1 MMEQKEEGYFSY
13 YAKIDKVYRKLCAQA
28 VSEYSFTPNEIVVL
42 MFLSNNPGLDSASD
56 IAHFR
61 NISKGLIAKSVESL
75 CENGYLEAGKDAKD
89 RRLVHLRL
97 TEKSDSVV
105 ARLKQCRRDFAG
117 QLYSGVDPNDMEAM
131 ERVTSMMN
139 QNLENILKGMK

>member
-1 MMEQKEEGYFSY
+1 MEQKEEGYFSY
-13 YAKIDKVYRKLCAQA
+13 YAKVDKVYRKLCAQA
-28 VSEYSFTPNEIVVL
+28 VAEYCFTPNEIVVM

-75 CENGYLEAGKDAKD
+75 CEKGYLETGKDEKD

-97 TEKSDSVV
+97 TKKSERVV
-105 ARLKQCRRDFAG
+105 ERLKQCRREFAKE
-117 QLYSGVDPNDMEAM
+117 LYSGVDPADMEAM
-131 ERVTSMMN
+131 GRIAVIMN
-139 QNLENILKGMK
+139 RNLENILKGMR

>member
-1 MMEQKEEGYFSY
+1 MEQKEEGYFSY
-13 YAKIDKVYRKLCAQA
+13 YAKVDKVYRKLCAQA
-28 VSEYSFTPNEIVVL
+28 VAEYCFTPNEIVVM

-75 CENGYLEAGKDAKD
+75 CENGYLETEKDEKD

-97 TEKSDSVV
+97 TKKSESVV
-105 ARLKQCRRDFAG
+105 ERLKQCRREFAKE
-117 QLYSGVDPNDMEAM
+117 LYSGVDPADMEAM
-131 ERVTSMMN
+131 GRIAVIMN
-139 QNLENILKGMK
+139 RNLENILKGMR

>member
-1 MMEQKEEGYFSY
+1 MEQKEEGYFSY
-13 YAKIDKVYRKLCAQA
+13 YAKVDKVYRKLCAQA
-28 VSEYSFTPNEIVVL
+28 VAEYCFTPNEIVVM

-75 CENGYLEAGKDAKD
+75 CENGYLETGKDEKD

-97 TEKSDSVV
+97 TKKSERVV
-105 ARLKQCRRDFAG
+105 ERLKQCRREFAKE
-117 QLYSGVDPNDMEAM
+117 LYSGVDPADMEAM
-131 ERVTSMMN
+131 GRIAVIMN
-139 QNLENILKGMK
+139 RNLENILKGMR